1 MDELQR
7 TFKNRPMSEA
17 TQKSHIQTYKKIHEL
32 YDITQ
37 PLHTLPLNVIQTI
50 LKNDTLSPSYKNKIV
65 SLFIIL
71 KTEFK
76 DDKDLPKLK
85 ELLKESS
92 NDKIVKKVEDFKKID
107 TDLYD
112 DIEAYIH
119 SPSVV
124 GNPQKF
130 ITNWLVFYLNTRNAD
145 LICKIVMGS
154 PHDGGVDGD
163 TTLNNDTN
171 YLIYYPNRIEF
182 IRNNYKTS
190 SKYGSKINTI
200 TDPLFI
206 EAFAS
211 MPLNDY
217 LLVENPKSIG
227 NAVMR
232 KLYTHNGKHM
242 TEVDYLYNNINRYKN
257 DINALK
263 RIEHNRGTDLNTLL
277 TAYNKE
283 FKNEKYPF

>member
-1 MDELQR
+1 
-7 TFKNRPMSEA
+7 
-17 TQKSHIQTYKKIHEL
+17 
-32 YDITQ
+32 
-37 PLHTLPLNVIQTI
+37 
-50 LKNDTLSPSYKNKIV
+50 
-65 SLFIIL
+65 
-71 KTEFK
+71 
-76 DDKDLPKLK
+76 
-85 ELLKESS
+85 
-92 NDKIVKKVEDFKKID
+92 
-107 TDLYD
+107 
-112 DIEAYIH
+112 
-119 SPSVV
+119 
-124 GNPQKF
+124 
-130 ITNWLVFYLNTRNAD
+130 
-145 LICKIVMGS
+145 MGS

-263 RIEHNRGTDLNTLL
+263 RIEYNRGTDLNTLL

-283 FKNEKYPF
+283 FTNEKYPF